1 MVSFTFSYSS
11 LPTPADAADQ
21 RTAISVL
28 KNRILRAVTSHSAI
42 TGTVAVQL
50 NAFYVGYP

>member
-1 MVSFTFSYSS
+1 MLSFTFSYSS

-42 TGTVAVQL
+42 TETVVVQL